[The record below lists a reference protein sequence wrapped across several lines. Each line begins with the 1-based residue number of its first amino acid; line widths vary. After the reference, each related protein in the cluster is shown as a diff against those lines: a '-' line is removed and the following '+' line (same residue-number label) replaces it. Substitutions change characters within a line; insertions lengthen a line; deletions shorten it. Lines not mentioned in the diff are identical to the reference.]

1 MPLTASALPAWL
13 QYTQVIAVIV
23 VALVGAWIAYK
34 QFQLAE
40 VKLKHDLYDRRFAV
54 FEAARQ
60 LLYAVFRDFNA
71 SDQTIFAY
79 KAGTSE
85 AVFLLNDDDD
95 DIVAFLEELLKHATH
110 LRALKE
116 TATQSPTG
124 SQQKVDSNNKATA
137 ELTWFAAQLDILI
150 KKFQP
155 FLVLESRKRLC
166 SRLLR

>member
-23 VALVGAWIAYK
+23 IALVGGWIAYK

-60 LLYAVFRDFNA
+60 LVYAVFKDVNA

-79 KAGTSE
+79 KAGTSD
-85 AVFLLNDDDD
+85 AVFLLND
-95 DIVAFLEELLKHATH
+95 DIVAFLEELLKRATH

-116 TATQSPTG
+116 TAAQSPTG
-124 SQQKVDSNNKATA
+124 SQQKVDSNNKANA

-166 SRLLR
+166 F